1 MSLTEH
7 TRHVRPVGSFSFF
20 VPILLLILFFSG
32 VPGVAGTNGFLMT
45 GSEGYS
51 YTPDGAV
58 WNSSIRTYVYDR
70 NARLQEIVA
79 SNSLVY
85 SSVSL
90 YFATNYLQTNAF
102 IYDAKGNLLSSATG
116 SSETTIYT
124 NVNDHETEE
133 LTLRD
138 QNGDGMVDWI
148 SNTIYTYDDRDRLIR
163 IVMTNDY
170 NAVGVA
176 DSWSVVTF
184 TFDASG
190 HRTGFLQEID
200 FNSDGVIDKRI
211 RTVYTLDDKGRAVAG
226 VEDFLD
232 ASGAL
237 TGTWNLSYAYD
248 KFGNLTEGAVDYGH
262 GIKNGGAEFRYSYEH
277 RGEVIRSAP
286 RVRPKNEL
294 AGVAFWSWDR

>member
-1 MSLTEH
+1 
-7 TRHVRPVGSFSFF
+7 
-20 VPILLLILFFSG
+20 LLILCLSS
-32 VPGVAGTNGFLMT
+32 VAGVAGTNGFLLT

-58 WNSSIRTYVYDR
+58 WNSSIRAYVYDR

-79 SNSLVY
+79 SNSF
-85 SSVSL
+85 
-90 YFATNYLQTNAF
+90 YFAGNFLQTNAF
-102 IYDAKGNLLSSATG
+102 IYDEKGNLLFSRIG

-124 NVNDHETEE
+124 NLNENESEE
-133 LTLRD
+133 ITLRD
-138 QNGDGMVDWI
+138 QNGDGVVGSI
-148 SNTIYTYDDRDRLIR
+148 STTTYTYDDRDRLIE
-163 IVMTNDY
+163 IVIRNDY
-170 NAVGVA
+170 KADGVV
-176 DSWSVVTF
+176 DSRSVVTF
-184 TFDASG
+184 TFDRAG

-200 FNSDGVIDKRI
+200 FNADGVVDERI

-237 TGTWNLSYAYD
+237 IGTWRLSYAYD
-248 KFGNLTEGAVDYGH
+248 KFGNLTEGAFDYGL

-286 RVRPKNEL
+286 RVRPMDEL
-294 AGVAFWSWDR
+294 AEVAFWSWDW